1 MCVKKTGFS
10 WRLSYINAA
19 THDRDIFDCREN
31 HSARW
36 LIQNVT
42 SQRLPREICNTCRA
56 ENAWPRW
63 CHLETDQAYRISLYP
78 EALKQKQHK
87 IEGIFQYTQCVEALQ
102 TFQALELLN
111 LMINGYRVESQLQQG
126 GGGTPATH
134 RFIEFNRQSTQIIGF
149 LVGKSKVSLLI
160 HDDQW

>member
-1 MCVKKTGFS
+1 MIDSECYVSKITQGNLQHMP
-10 WRLSYINAA
+10 R
-19 THDRDIFDCREN
+19 RE
-31 HSARW
+31 R
-36 LIQNVT
+36 VT
-42 SQRLPREICNTCRA
+42 AVVPLGNGPSFY
-56 ENAWPRW
+56 
-63 CHLETDQAYRISLYP
+63 HISLYP
-78 EALKQKQHK
+78 EALKQKQK
-87 IEGIFQYTQCVEALQ
+87 IEGIFPYTQCIEALR